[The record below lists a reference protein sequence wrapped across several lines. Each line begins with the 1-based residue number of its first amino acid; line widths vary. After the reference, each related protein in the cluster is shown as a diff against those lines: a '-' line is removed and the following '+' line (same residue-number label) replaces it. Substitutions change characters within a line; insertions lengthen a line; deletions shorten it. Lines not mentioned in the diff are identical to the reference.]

1 MGTSDSPTHRS
12 AGTATGDAR
21 QKETTMAERYMV
33 TDEVVDDGDECPC
46 CHEARIDRLEWT
58 EDYETVKC
66 LTCWY
71 EYVPGSEGA

>member
-1 MGTSDSPTHRS
+1 
-12 AGTATGDAR
+12 
-21 QKETTMAERYMV
+21 MAERYMV
-33 TDEVVDDGDECPC
+33 TEEVVDDGDECPC
-46 CHEARIDRLEWT
+46 CHEARIDWLEWT